1 MNRHLLRA
9 ACLAFLLLLLG
20 ACSLPSPEGPPNTDF
35 GGKWSG
41 AAYKT
46 GSANPSF
53 TLDLEQSADA
63 VSGTISSGDGTFQ
76 AVALEDVHIEEDGGL
91 IFRARAN
98 GGSQFKDHL
107 FLFDAHRKGDTLEG
121 TWTDILQGAQGPFTL
136 YAGEGH

>member
-1 MNRHLLRA
+1 MNRRLVRTV
-9 ACLAFLLLLLG
+9 CLSALFALFG
-20 ACSLPSPEGPPNTDF
+20 ACSSTSTEAPPNTNF

-53 TLDLEQSADA
+53 SLDLEQSGDA
-63 VSGTISSGDGTFQ
+63 VHGTITSGDGTFQ
-76 AVALEDVHIEEDGGL
+76 AAELEDVHIEADGGL

-107 FLFDAHRKGDTLEG
+107 FLFDAHRKDDTLQG

-136 YAGEGH
+136 YAGPGH

>member
-1 MNRHLLRA
+1 MKPHVTGA
-9 ACLAFLLLLLG
+9 ACITVLLLFA
-20 ACSLPSPEGPPNTDF
+20 ACSSSTPQGTPNTNF

-53 TLDLEQSADA
+53 RLDLQQAGDT
-63 VSGTISSGDGTFQ
+63 VSGTMTSGDGTFQ
-76 AVALEDVHIEEDGGL
+76 EAELEDVRIEEDGGL
-91 IFRARAN
+91 VFRARAN
-98 GGSQFKDHL
+98 GGTQFKDHL

-136 YAGEGH
+136 YAGEEN